1 MKLQSLTIVFENC
14 EHVTIDGIS
23 IRGFSLDNIIKEISL
38 VAGKRIIIIERAKK
52 SYLAIDLNTLQPNVI
67 KMIRDYNSITHY
79 LLNRQHKKRLEYA
92 VAWGDEE
99 FTNTLEKHEI
109 TEDNWLIIRIEEN

>member
-14 EHVTIDGIS
+14 EHVTIDANS
-23 IRGFSLDNIIKEISL
+23 IRGFSLDNIVEELVL
-38 VAGKRIIIIERAKK
+38 VAGKKIILTKRAKK

-67 KMIRDYNSITHY
+67 EMIRDYNSITHY
-79 LLNRQHKKRLEYA
+79 CINRLHKKRLDYA
-92 VAWGDEE
+92 VTWGDED

-109 TEDNWLIIRIEEN
+109 TEDNWLIIRIEED